1 MSVALR
7 TALVSGLLAVAA
19 LAATCKAAILD
30 VTRFDDPVPDACAPG
45 DCSLR
50 EAVLAANA
58 LTGADTV
65 RLSPGRYFLE
75 QRGIDENRG
84 LTGDI
89 DITDDL
95 TIIGAGREATAIDS
109 HSIDYVFEVASAVSL
124 TIRQL
129 GIVNVSLDLPV
140 EQQAGGGIRAGYFGD
155 GSPWTTRLVL
165 EDFLLDAST
174 DLFESIHMRGS
185 LSSTRA
191 IFRNAIRRTPTT
203 RGQAIRIMG
212 PSTTI
217 RDSEFLNN
225 SQPLNVSG
233 PDGAS
238 EAPLRIF
245 DTRFVGGGGA
255 DIYCP
260 INIGTD
266 AGVLQRVS
274 ISGFSAAAG
283 LGRAILCSS
292 NNALVI
298 RESSFFDNAS
308 AAISAGYPMFPS
320 RIDIYNSTIDGS
332 AIFVDIRGA
341 LKLSNSTVT
350 AASGGY
356 ALDALQGSVESI
368 NSVVVGA
375 CRVQSSVGIQTSGAN
390 FESPGDTCYPHSGL
404 NFVNLTPEQLAL
416 GPLSDNGGPTPTRLP
431 SSDSVLLDHTS
442 GAAAQCETID
452 QRGFVRPRPC
462 TAGAADPLAI
472 DDAVFIDGLDL

>member
-1 MSVALR
+1 MSNALR
-7 TALVSGLLAVAA
+7 AALMSGLITVIAFASTCEAA
-19 LAATCKAAILD
+19 SLQ
-30 VTRFDDPVPDACAPG
+30 VTRFDDPVPDGCAPE

-58 LTGADTV
+58 LPGPDTV
-65 RLSPGRYFLE
+65 HLSAGRHFLE
-75 QRGIDENRG
+75 QRGIDENEG

-95 TIIGAGREATAIDS
+95 TIIGAGRDATAIDS
-109 HSIDYVFEVASAVSL
+109 RSVDYVFEVASGVGL
-124 TIRQL
+124 TVRQL

-140 EQQAGGGIRAGYFGD
+140 EQQAGGGIRGGYFGS
-155 GSPWTTRLVL
+155 GNPWATRLVL

-174 DLFESIHMRGS
+174 DLFESIHLRGS

-191 IFRNAIRRTPTT
+191 TFRNAIRRSPLK
-203 RGQAIRIMG
+203 GQAIRVMG

-225 SQPLNVSG
+225 VQALSVSG

-238 EAPLRIF
+238 EVPLRIS

-260 INIGTD
+260 INIDTD

-274 ISGFSAAAG
+274 ISGFSAASGGGWAVV
-283 LGRAILCSS
+283 CSVH
-292 NNALVI
+292 NALVI

-308 AAISAGYPMFPS
+308 AAISAGYPRFPS
-320 RIDIYNSTIDGS
+320 RVDIHNSTIDGS
-332 AIFVDIRGA
+332 AIFVDVQGV
-341 LKLSNSTVT
+341 LTLSNSTVT
-350 AASGGY
+350 AAPGGF
-356 ALDALQGSVESI
+356 ALDVLQGRVEST
-368 NSVVVGA
+368 NSVVFGA
-375 CRVQSSVGIQTSGAN
+375 CRLQPGSIIQTSGAN
-390 FESPGDTCYPHSGL
+390 FESPGDTCFPHSGL
-404 NFVNLTPEQLAL
+404 NFVNLTAEQLAL
-416 GPLSDNGGPTPTRLP
+416 GPLADNGGPTPTRLP
-431 SSDSVLLDHTS
+431 SSDSVLLDHTA
-442 GAAAQCETID
+442 GTAALCETID

-472 DDAVFIDGLDL
+472 DDAIFIDGLDL

>member
-7 TALVSGLLAVAA
+7 TALVSGLFAGVAFTPTCE
-19 LAATCKAAILD
+19 AASFD
-30 VTRFDDPVPDACAPG
+30 VTRFDDPVPDACVPG

-58 LTGADTV
+58 LPGADTV

-75 QRGIDENRG
+75 QRGIDENQG

-89 DITDDL
+89 DVTDDL
-95 TIIGAGREATAIDS
+95 TIIGAGRDATAIDS
-109 HSIDYVFEVASAVSL
+109 RSVDYVFEVASAVSL
-124 TIRQL
+124 TVRQL

-155 GSPWTTRLVL
+155 GNPWTTRLVL

-191 IFRNAIRRTPTT
+191 TFRNAIRRTPL
-203 RGQAIRIMG
+203 RGQAIRVMG

-225 SQPLNVSG
+225 VQALSVGG
-233 PDGAS
+233 PDGAL
-238 EAPLRIF
+238 EVPLRIS

-260 INIGTD
+260 IDIGTD

-274 ISGFSAAAG
+274 ISGFSAASGGGWAVM
-283 LGRAILCSS
+283 CS
-292 NNALVI
+292 AHGTLVI

-308 AAISAGYPMFPS
+308 PAISAGYPMFPS
-320 RIDIYNSTIDGS
+320 RVDIHNSTIDGS
-332 AIFVDIRGA
+332 AIFVDVRGV
-341 LKLSNSTVT
+341 LTLSNSTV
-350 AASGGY
+350 AAAPGGF
-356 ALDALQGSVESI
+356 ALDVLQGSVESI

-375 CRVQSSVGIQTSGAN
+375 CRVQSGVGIQTSGVN
-390 FESPGDTCYPHSGL
+390 FEGPGDTCFPHTSL
-404 NFVNLTPEQLAL
+404 NFANLTPEQLAL

-431 SSDSVLLDHTS
+431 SSNSVLLDHTS
-442 GAAAQCETID
+442 GAAALCEAID